1 MRDRDEHERRRI
13 TRRSVIAGVGGA
25 AGAAVMSQAIGA
37 SPAQTQHWDHETDL
51 LCIGGGATG
60 CAAAVV
66 GTDGGA
72 KVILMERAPI
82 LGGTSRKSG
91 GVAWVPNNSLLRAQG
106 IDDKKEDCL
115 RYMARFAYPHRYTP
129 ASPTLGLDTLSF
141 KLLEAFYDN
150 GSKVIDRL
158 GKTGV
163 VEFGVFTIGDKPPP
177 DYADHLAENKV
188 SSGRALVPKDA
199 NGTALAG
206 QVGHGGRIID
216 ACEAWLTKRGVP
228 ILTEHRATKI
238 LMENGRCIGV
248 EAVNGDKTLRIRAR
262 KGVIF
267 STGGFAHNTD
277 LIQMHQ
283 RFLYGSCAV
292 AQSQGDFVQMAGAVG
307 ARMGQM
313 DMAWR
318 TQVVLEDALQ
328 NRFMAVG
335 VFFVPSDS
343 MVIVN
348 KYGRRAVDEKRDY
361 NDRTRV
367 HFTYDPVT
375 EDFPNQLLFMLI
387 DERALDA
394 FGGAYPIPTDPK
406 TPYLVAGNT
415 LQELS
420 SNLKARLRG
429 IADKTGGVD
438 LAANF
443 ATTLAET
450 IKKFNDYARSGRD
463 PEFNRGAQSYDRAW
477 QGFFS
482 KMRDGSKQPANNMPN
497 PTMYPM
503 ADHGP
508 YYAII
513 LGPGALDTSSGPMTN
528 EHAQILDSAS
538 RPIPGLYGA
547 GNCICA
553 PTRDAY
559 MGAGGTLGP
568 NMTYGYIAAMHAV
581 GEKPV

>member
-1 MRDRDEHERRRI
+1 MKDRHVQNRQRI
-13 TRRSVIAGVGGA
+13 TRRSVLAGVGGA
-25 AGAAVMSQAIGA
+25 AGAAMISPAMGA
-37 SPAQTQHWDHETDL
+37 STPSQPWDHETDI
-51 LCIGGGATG
+51 LCIGAGATG

-66 GTDGGA
+66 AADGGA
-72 KVILMERAPI
+72 KVMLIERAPI

-91 GVAWVPNNSLLRAQG
+91 GVAWVPNHSLLRAQG
-106 IDDKKEDCL
+106 IEDKKEDCL
-115 RYMARFAYPHRYTP
+115 RYMARFAYPHRYT
-129 ASPTLGLDTLSF
+129 AAGPTLGLDPLSY

-150 GSKVIDRL
+150 GSKVIDHL
-158 GKTGV
+158 SKVGAV
-163 VEFGVFTIGDKPPP
+163 DFGVFTIGDKPPP
-177 DYADHLAENKV
+177 DYADHLPENKV
-188 SSGRALVPKDA
+188 PAGRALAPKDA
-199 NGTALAG
+199 NGATLAG
-206 QVGHGGRIID
+206 LVGHGGRIID
-216 ACEAWLTKRGVP
+216 ACEAWLSKRKVP

-238 LMENGRCIGV
+238 VMEGGRCVGV
-248 EAVNGDKTLRIRAR
+248 EASTGDKTVRIRAR

-283 RFLYGSCAV
+283 KFLYGSCAV
-292 AQSQGDFVQMAGAVG
+292 AQSQGDFVQMAGSVG

-318 TQVVLEDALQ
+318 TQIVLEDALQ

-367 HFTYDPVT
+367 HFNYDPVG
-375 EDFPNQLLFMLI
+375 EDFPNQILFMII
-387 DERALDA
+387 DERARDA
-394 FGGAYPIPTDPK
+394 FGGAYPIPVDLK
-406 TPYLVAGNT
+406 TPYLIPGGT
-415 LQELS
+415 LEELS
-420 SNLKARLRG
+420 ANVKTRLRG
-429 IADKTGGVD
+429 IAEKIGGVD
-438 LAANF
+438 LAPNF
-443 ATTLAET
+443 SATLAET
-450 IKKFNDYARSGRD
+450 VKRFNEYARSGRD
-463 PEFNRGAQSYDRAW
+463 LEFNRGAQSYDRVW
-477 QGFFS
+477 QGYFS
-482 KMRDGSKQPANNMPN
+482 KMREGSKQQPNNMPN
-497 PTMYPM
+497 ATMYPI

-528 EHAQILDSAS
+528 EKAQILDSS
-538 RPIPGLYGA
+538 NRPIPGLYGA

-559 MGAGGTLGP
+559 MGAGGTIGP
-568 NMTYGYIAAMHAV
+568 NMTFAYIAATHALV
-581 GEKPV
+581 EGPA

>member
-1 MRDRDEHERRRI
+1 MKDQSTRKI
-13 TRRSVIAGVGGA
+13 SRRSVIAGVGGA
-25 AGAAVMSQAIGA
+25 AGAAMVSQTIGA
-37 SPAQTQHWDHETDL
+37 PAAGQRWDQETDI
-51 LCIGGGATG
+51 LCVGGGATG

-66 GTDGGA
+66 AADGGA
-72 KVILMERAPI
+72 KVTLMERAPI

-91 GVAWVPNNSLLRAQG
+91 GVAWVPNHSLLRAQG
-106 IDDKKEDCL
+106 IEDRKEDCL
-115 RYMARFAYPHRYTP
+115 RYMARFAYPHRY
-129 ASPTLGLDTLSF
+129 ASSSETLGLDPLSY

-150 GSKVIDRL
+150 GSNVIDRL
-158 GKTGV
+158 SKTGA

-177 DYADHLAENKV
+177 DYADHLPENKV
-188 SSGRALVPKDA
+188 PTGRALAPKDA
-199 NGTALAG
+199 SGATMAG
-206 QVGHGGRIID
+206 LVGHGGRIID

-228 ILTEHRATKI
+228 ILTEHRATRI
-238 LMENGRCIGV
+238 VMENGRCVGV
-248 EAVNGDKTLRIRAR
+248 EATTGGKTVRIRTR

-267 STGGFAHNTD
+267 ATGGFAHNTD

-292 AQSQGDFVQMAGAVG
+292 AQSQGDFVQLAGAVG

-343 MVIVN
+343 MIIVN
-348 KYGRRAVDEKRDY
+348 KHGRRAVDEKRDY

-367 HFTYDPVT
+367 HFTYDPVA
-375 EDFPNQLLFMLI
+375 EEFPNQILFMII
-387 DERALDA
+387 DERARDA
-394 FGGAYPIPTDPK
+394 FGGAYPIPVDPK
-406 TPYLVAGNT
+406 TPYLISGNT
-415 LQELS
+415 LEELS
-420 SNLKARLRG
+420 VNVKARLRG
-429 IADKTGGVD
+429 IADKIGGAE
-438 LAANF
+438 LAPNF
-443 ATTLAET
+443 SATLAET
-450 IKKFNDYARSGRD
+450 VRKFNEYARAGHD
-463 PEFNRGAQSYDRAW
+463 PEFSRGAQSYDRVW
-477 QGFFS
+477 QGYFS
-482 KMRDGSKQPANNMPN
+482 KMREGSKQPSNNMPN
-497 PTMYPM
+497 PTMYPI

-528 EHAQILDSAS
+528 ERAQILDSTS
-538 RPIPGLYGA
+538 SPIPGLYGA

-568 NMTYGYIAAMHAV
+568 NMAFAYIAAMHAI
-581 GEKPV
+581 GQGSA

>member
-1 MRDRDEHERRRI
+1 MKDTRSENGQKI
-13 TRRSVIAGVGGA
+13 TRRSVLAGA
-25 AGAAVMSQAIGA
+25 AGAAVVSQAMGA
-37 SPAQTQHWDHETDL
+37 SSANRQWDHETDI
-51 LCIGGGATG
+51 LCIGAGAAG

-66 GTDGGA
+66 AADGGA
-72 KVILMERAPI
+72 KVILLERAPI

-91 GVAWVPNNSLLRAQG
+91 GVAWVPNHSLLRAQG
-106 IDDKKEDCL
+106 VEDRKEDCL
-115 RYMARFAYPHRYTP
+115 RYMARFAYPHRYAP
-129 ASPTLGLDTLSF
+129 ADAMLGLDPLSY

-150 GSKVIDRL
+150 GSKVID
-158 GKTGV
+158 
-163 VEFGVFTIGDKPPP
+163 
-177 DYADHLAENKV
+177 HL
-188 SSGRALVPKDA
+188 SKDA
-199 NGTALAG
+199 GGATMAGT
-206 QVGHGGRIID
+206 VGHGGRIID
-216 ACEAWLTKRGVP
+216 TCEAWLSKRNVP
-228 ILTEHRATKI
+228 ILTEHRATRI
-238 LMENGRCIGV
+238 VMEGGRCVGI
-248 EAVNGDKTLRIRAR
+248 EASAGDKTVRIRAR

-318 TQVVLEDALQ
+318 TQIVLEDALQ
-328 NRFMAVG
+328 NRLMAVG

-343 MVIVN
+343 MIIVN

-367 HFTYDPVT
+367 HFTYDPVA
-375 EDFPNQLLFMLI
+375 EEFPNQILFMII
-387 DERALDA
+387 DERARDA
-394 FGGAYPIPTDPK
+394 FGGAYPIPADAK
-406 TPYLVAGNT
+406 TPYLISGST
-415 LQELS
+415 LDELAA
-420 SNLKARLRG
+420 NVKTRLRG
-429 IADKTGGVD
+429 IAAKIGGVD
-438 LAANF
+438 LAPDF
-443 ATTLAET
+443 STTLAAT
-450 IKKFNDYARSGRD
+450 VKNFNEYARSGKD
-463 PEFNRGAQSYDRAW
+463 PEFNRGAQSYDRVW
-477 QGFFS
+477 QGYFS
-482 KMRDGSKQPANNMPN
+482 KMREGSKQQPNNMPN
-497 PTMYPM
+497 PTMYPI

-528 EHAQILDSAS
+528 EKAQILDSAS

-568 NMTYGYIAAMHAV
+568 NMTFAYIAATHAL
-581 GEKPV
+581 GEKPG